1 MKENAN
7 DNGKCRLFSK
17 QYLECRMD
25 KGLMARDDMANLG
38 LGDVV
43 DPSVPPPASMQT
55 TSVSPSNPPHVPQP
69 PPSEHRI

>member
-1 MKENAN
+1 MSGSKGLFCKVGAN
-7 DNGKCRLFSK
+7 MVFR
-17 QYLECRMD
+17 
-25 KGLMARDDMANLG
+25 GLMARDDMANLG